1 MTASRARWLLMKTR
15 SPRVRL
21 TAWEASFLESLD
33 DLADRMGDALS
44 LTDEQA
50 AKLEE
55 IAAK

>member
-1 MTASRARWLLMKTR
+1 MTPDRARWLLMKTR
-15 SPRVRL
+15 APGIRL
-21 TAWEASFLESLD
+21 TVWEARFLEALD

-44 LTDEQA
+44 LTNEQA

>member
-1 MTASRARWLLMKTR
+1 MDADRARWLLLKTR
-15 SPRVRL
+15 APRVRL
-21 TAWEASFLESLD
+21 TAWEACFLEGLD

-44 LTDEQA
+44 LTDAQA

>member
-1 MTASRARWLLMKTR
+1 MTPDRARWLLLKTR

-21 TAWEASFLESLD
+21 TPWEASFLESLD